1 MLYFFSGTDRNRAR
15 AVMNAEIERLA
26 KGGTVVRITD
36 AHTADDLRAALQ
48 GPGMFWEK
56 QALVFEEVLA
66 NEDMRALALD
76 AIPYMATLKE
86 AVFWFEEK
94 PDADARRRIGKY
106 AKKAVRF
113 DAPKKEKDSS
123 VFSLAAALQRG
134 DKKALWVDYQ
144 SALAKESAPEAIHGI
159 LFWGSKKIVL
169 NARKDSVEWKRGTTL
184 LAELAELPH
193 EARRHSFE
201 LEYALE
207 RYILNINKV

>member
-15 AVMNAEIERLA
+15 AVMHAEIERLA

-94 PDADARRRIGKY
+94 PDADTRRKIEKRAEKS
-106 AKKAVRF
+106 VRH
-113 DAPKKEKDSS
+113 DAPKKEKDNS
-123 VFSLAAALQRG
+123 VFSLAEALQSG
-134 DKKALWVDYQ
+134 DKKRMWIEYQ
-144 SALAKESAPEAIHGI
+144 SALAKGNAPEAIHGI
-159 LFWGSKKIVL
+159 LFWGAKKIL
-169 NARKDSVEWKRGTTL
+169 LTAHTGSAEWKRGTAL
-184 LAELAELPH
+184 IAELAEIPH
-193 EARRHSFE
+193 EARRRSVE

-207 RYILNINKV
+207 RYILNINKA